1 MKLTNRKPKKQIINT
16 TGLDITN
23 KIILDNNNIKENT
36 YMEILY
42 DKRSFVLNSRSYI
55 KQRKLTYK
63 CINYRKTVYDNN
75 FNKFCNA
82 TITAIRNNTDL
93 GKFKFYL
100 KDIHSKLCNEN
111 FNILEEN
118 ILLTEN
124 NTKEKNIVNIPNDQ
138 KQKNDNTIN
147 I

>member
-63 CINYRKTVYDNN
+63 CINYRKQ
-75 FNKFCNA
+75 FM
-82 TITAIRNNTDL
+82 II
-93 GKFKFYL
+93 
-100 KDIHSKLCNEN
+100 IS
-111 FNILEEN
+111 
-118 ILLTEN
+118 
-124 NTKEKNIVNIPNDQ
+124 
-138 KQKNDNTIN
+138 IN
-147 I
+147 SAMLQLPP

>member
-1 MKLTNRKPKKQIINT
+1 MKITNRKPKKQIINT
-16 TGLDITN
+16 TGIDITN

-75 FNKFCNA
+75 FNKFC
-82 TITAIRNNTDL
+82 TFQIM
-93 GKFKFYL
+93 
-100 KDIHSKLCNEN
+100 
-111 FNILEEN
+111 
-118 ILLTEN
+118 
-124 NTKEKNIVNIPNDQ
+124 
-138 KQKNDNTIN
+138 
-147 I
+147 